1 MTPQQ
6 QLRYLELENTK
17 LRAEAAQLRKKLGE
31 NSRHAKRIDR
41 AYNDALLMAMWRAGG
56 IIPSRDYT
64 KLQGMSQNRFQNAC
78 ALLKMARVI
87 VRHRHWAVR
96 DLAIIEQR
104 LASAR
109 QKALEDPNLF
119 FLRLNR
125 HGRA

>member
-1 MTPQQ
+1 MNTEQ

-31 NSRHAKRIDR
+31 NSRHAKRLDR

-64 KLQGMSQNRFQNAC
+64 KLQGFSQNRFQNAT

-87 VRHRHWAVR
+87 VRHRHWAVK

-104 LASAR
+104 LATAR
-109 QKALEDPNLF
+109 QKALEMPELY
-119 FLRLNR
+119 FLRHSR
-125 HGRA
+125 HG